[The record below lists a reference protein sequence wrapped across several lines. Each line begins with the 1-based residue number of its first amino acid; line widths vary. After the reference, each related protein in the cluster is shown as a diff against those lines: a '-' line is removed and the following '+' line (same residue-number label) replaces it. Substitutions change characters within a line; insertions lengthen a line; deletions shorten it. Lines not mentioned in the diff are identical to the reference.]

1 MRAFGSAV
9 PTALAPISGS
19 SSSSE
24 RTRVGTLTAV
34 LLLGGCYHLPNQ
46 FLKHR
51 NLAEIGWFDLDHTE
65 APRKLRKAVRI
76 PFRWAETAG
85 L

>member
-1 MRAFGSAV
+1 MRALGSAV

-34 LLLGGCYHLPNQ
+34 LLLGGCCHLPNQ

-51 NLAEIGWFDLDHTE
+51 NLAEIGWFDLGHTE
-65 APRKLRKAVRI
+65 APQKLRKAVRI